1 MTQVVYWDDSWLYL
15 SHRFQDPTTGKQFAE
30 GLVRCV
36 MMKDRRRVS
45 PYKIIAEVSNGA
57 VIEVPK
63 EMPNVV
69 KNFLEWDSACSTSM
83 QEASKLAEMEIEAN
97 VPSPKPEKLSV
108 RIWQEIQR
116 SINLPKRSQYLITG
130 KN

>member
-83 QEASKLAEMEIEAN
+83 QEAISSPRWKSKRTCHRPSLKSLAF
-97 VPSPKPEKLSV
+97 VSG
-108 RIWQEIQR
+108 
-116 SINLPKRSQYLITG
+116 KRFKDL
-130 KN
+130 